1 MITLTPR
8 AEQCLK
14 VLHALDRGKLLV
26 AEAAQLLGRSVR
38 QVRRLRAALRAR
50 GPVSLVHGNRGRP
63 PVNRIAD
70 TIRARVVRLATRIYV
85 GVNDHHLQELL
96 AEREGLSLSRPSLRR
111 ILPPPPLPSPP
122 PPPPPPHPR
131 PPPPTPHQ
139 PPPAPP
145 PA

>member
-96 AEREGLSLSRPSLRR
+96 AEREGLSLSRPSVRR
-111 ILPPPPLPSPP
+111 ILRAAGVPSPRRTEGRERL
-122 PPPPPPHPR
+122 R
-131 PPPPTPHQ
+131 PSRSEIGRAHV
-139 PPPAPP
+139 
-145 PA
+145 